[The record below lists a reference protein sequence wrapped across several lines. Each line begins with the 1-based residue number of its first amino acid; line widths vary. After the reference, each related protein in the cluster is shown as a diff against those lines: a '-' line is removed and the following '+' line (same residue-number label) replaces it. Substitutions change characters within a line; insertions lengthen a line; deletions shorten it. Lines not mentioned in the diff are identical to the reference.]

1 MQGWINEINE
11 IILEKLVST
20 QKPFKYLVNCL
31 IMQRKGAN
39 VVVSQSNSWDTGLDS
54 CFTLIWPKETP
65 NKAEKSKNSVQCMVS
80 VYAMTILNS
89 NSLIKTEL

>member
-1 MQGWINEINE
+1 MDR
-11 IILEKLVST
+11 LVAV

-31 IMQRKGAN
+31 IMQRKGAS

-54 CFTLIWPKETP
+54 WFTVIWPKETP
-65 NKAEKSKNSVQCMVS
+65 NKAEKSKMTIQCMLS

-89 NSLIKTEL
+89 NSLIKS